1 MENLN
6 TKIFN
11 SIGEACI
18 FFEEELFYVNILME
32 IVGAYKNTF
41 GGCSCNRARR
51 ITNANNVYVTILN
64 GLEEKYILA
73 IKEKAKA
80 EKVVFKINENDIV
93 KEF

>member
-51 ITNANNVYVTILN
+51 ITNANNVYAAILN
-64 GLEEKYILA
+64 GLEEKYIKILKEKLKA
-73 IKEKAKA
+73 DKVIFKNNNEIIKE
-80 EKVVFKINENDIV
+80 F
-93 KEF
+93 